1 MLKARVKY
9 IGRRAHENSGRY
21 AEIITPAE
29 NTDIVSCMLRDS
41 GYTYSAL
48 YEDYDTVFMVDVK
61 NMADYKAFMNGWKK
75 AKKRIGEN
83 NGRD

>member
-9 IGRRAHENSGRY
+9 IGRRAYENNDRY
-21 AEIITPAE
+21 AEIVTPVE
-29 NTDIVSCMLRDS
+29 NTDIISNMLYDS

-48 YEDYDTVFMVDVK
+48 HEDYETVFMVNVN
-61 NMADYKAFMNGWKK
+61 NMTDYKAFMNAWKK
-75 AKKRIGEN
+75 AKKGYN

>member
-9 IGRRAHENSGRY
+9 IGRRVHENNSRY

-41 GYTYSAL
+41 GYTYSTL
-48 YEDYDTVFMVDVK
+48 YEDYETVFMVNVK
-61 NMADYKAFMNGWKK
+61 NMADYKVFMNAWKK
-75 AKKRIGEN
+75 AKKGIGE
-83 NGRD
+83 